1 MSHHSGYLAGIAK
14 TRDVIA
20 IPWFEGDHQL
30 WHYQPR
36 AAMMQEQIRRAAED
50 GIQGVAGIHWRTW
63 ETKYNFRTFAECS
76 DNPGNT
82 RTVQDFYREFFTED
96 FGSDAANV
104 LAPVFEFELLLDRV
118 GRSLEPG
125 WRLRDEYLVSRKYAG
140 HDVYEKAFAELKKA
154 PVEDLF
160 KALVKR
166 VDNKGDMGLLVSV
179 NQRLWLNYRFVEE
192 FLSEACRKTSGE
204 YLSST
209 FSYTPVPGGFR
220 LRTDSYDKTLTFYA
234 DNIVR
239 VAANDRDVRDN
250 ELVIV
255 AEPEEREWQV
265 SEDDLQ
271 FRIAT
276 ESLNVTVD
284 KISGNVSFADI
295 SGRKYINEIPCLS
308 EQGGYDIN
316 CSFAISG
323 DEGLYGLG
331 QFQDGYMNY
340 REKEILISQA
350 NSISVVPFM
359 VSPNGYG
366 ILWNNYSRTL
376 FSEKDNVVTFHSDR
390 GKGSDYCF
398 VAGGSFD
405 GVISGYRTLT
415 GKAPMYAK
423 SAYGYWQSKER
434 YTSFSELQDWSYWGD
449 NLHWSSMKFDPEH
462 YPDPE
467 ENIAKLHDGNVSLM
481 CSVWPAVGLETD
493 LYKELDAAGALYG
506 PSHWTGGKIVDFY
519 NPEARDIYFRY
530 LYDGMLDKG
539 VDAVWFDGT
548 EVEVTNTG
556 SREITEKNLLEIG
569 SCHLGPMADYLNT
582 YSLVTVGGVYDN
594 YRKSGKDKRLF
605 ILTRSAFSG
614 QQRYGA
620 TTWSGDIGASWEI
633 FRNQISAGL
642 YRSFFPERKR
652 REIS

>member
-1 MSHHSGYLAGIAK
+1 MKKFLIYIFFACFFLNFRSAAASEGGKVILDLQPEDVSPVSAGEDGDSSVPKQIERLLKDYKHFHDLFPGDAIDGNIYDEIAKIYPGIGYRELNEKAGDIRSAVKAYRYFRKLYDENVHYFSEDMSVSEKILGVWSLEYIRQTMDILSEHGSEARIIIGGWGGGNQLPSILEGLNRALPENVMFSCLNPDLGMSHHSGYLAGIAK

-50 GIQGVAGIHWRTW
+50 GIQGIAGIHWRTW
-63 ETKYNFRTFAECS
+63 ETRYNFRTFAECAG
-76 DNPGNT
+76 NPEDT
-82 RTVQDFYREFFTED
+82 RTVQDFYREFFTDD
-96 FGSDAANV
+96 FGSGAADI
-104 LAPVFEFELLLDRV
+104 LAPVFADIDVSGKLGNVSSPEFFAYTPSWGRLDENGISARKNLIDVISGAEKVAGNASYSAALEKFRSVFEFELLLDRV

-125 WRLRDEYLVSRKYAG
+125 WRLRDEYLVSRKYTG

-239 VAANDRDVRDN
+239 VVSDDRDVRDN

-284 KISGNVSFADI
+284 KISGNVSFSDI

-308 EQGGYDIN
+308 EQGGWW
-316 CSFAISG
+316 
-323 DEGLYGLG
+323 L
-331 QFQDGYMNY
+331 
-340 REKEILISQA
+340 R
-350 NSISVVPFM
+350 
-359 VSPNGYG
+359 
-366 ILWNNYSRTL
+366 RTVNM
-376 FSEKDNVVTFHSDR
+376 S
-390 GKGSDYCF
+390 
-398 VAGGSFD
+398 
-405 GVISGYRTLT
+405 
-415 GKAPMYAK
+415 
-423 SAYGYWQSKER
+423 SA
-434 YTSFSELQDWSYWGD
+434 
-449 NLHWSSMKFDPEH
+449 
-462 YPDPE
+462 
-467 ENIAKLHDGNVSLM
+467 
-481 CSVWPAVGLETD
+481 
-493 LYKELDAAGALYG
+493 
-506 PSHWTGGKIVDFY
+506 
-519 NPEARDIYFRY
+519 
-530 LYDGMLDKG
+530 
-539 VDAVWFDGT
+539 
-548 EVEVTNTG
+548 
-556 SREITEKNLLEIG
+556 
-569 SCHLGPMADYLNT
+569 
-582 YSLVTVGGVYDN
+582 
-594 YRKSGKDKRLF
+594 
-605 ILTRSAFSG
+605 
-614 QQRYGA
+614 
-620 TTWSGDIGASWEI
+620 
-633 FRNQISAGL
+633 
-642 YRSFFPERKR
+642 
-652 REIS
+652 